1 MLAPEIHFRAALH
14 EERFALAAV
23 LLSQAVEAR
32 ASQPFS
38 LVQLMHLQR
47 ACQLLLA
54 HREGHTADSLLQAAE
69 EYMYTLSPIPNAG
82 LELVQQ

>member
-1 MLAPEIHFRAALH
+1 MLASEIHFRAALH

-23 LLSQAVEAR
+23 LLSQAVESR
-32 ASQPFS
+32 ASKPFS
-38 LVQLMHLQR
+38 LVQVMHLQR

-69 EYMYTLSPIPNAG
+69 DYMYHLSPIPQRTP
-82 LELVQQ
+82 ELVQH